1 MNMCKI
7 WKECPKYCQ
16 FTPTTFFDEK
26 VGIFGNVTSM
36 KEIHKLN
43 IQMEEKMQ
51 QLKIH
56 DV

>member
-43 IQMEEKMQ
+43 IQMEEKCNN
-51 QLKIH
+51 
-56 DV
+56 